1 MDKLEAAALRG
12 EEAQRLID
20 APMFT
25 QAFADTR
32 TAIQEAWSKCDSK
45 DKETQ
50 QELLLMVK
58 ALDRVRHCLE
68 QHITTGKLAAHE
80 IEGKKRRSLAQVVG
94 WR

>member
-1 MDKLEAAALRG
+1 MARG

-20 APMFT
+20 SPLFSA
-25 QAFADTR
+25 AFSDTR
-32 TAIQEAWSKCDSK
+32 SAIQEAWSRCDSK

-50 QELLLMVK
+50 TELLMMVK
-58 ALDRVRHCLE
+58 CLDRVRKCLE
-68 QHITTGKLAAHE
+68 EHINTGKLSAIE